1 MASISELCHH
11 STACSLLL
19 PARQAVQTSYVTS
32 HRRQRSAH
40 QEKTRHV
47 HCQAAA
53 VEDIKVP
60 SLGPDMWNKTYYPK
74 GRDTKNNQKQW
85 YIIDAEGQT
94 LGRLATLAATHIR
107 GKTSPTFSPSMD
119 MGAYVIVINAEKVV
133 VGGRKSEQ
141 KKYYRHSQQPGGLKT
156 EAFQDLQ
163 KRIPQRI
170 IEAAVKGMLPKGT
183 LGRELFH
190 HLKVFKGPQHPHE
203 AQQPIN
209 ITTTIDRK
217 SQEMR
222 GALLANGAS

>member
-1 MASISELCHH
+1 MATELRCQH

-19 PARQAVQTSYVTS
+19 PARQALQNKPLPAT
-32 HRRQRSAH
+32 RQRAAH
-40 QEKTRHV
+40 REECRRV
-47 HCQAAA
+47 HCQAAST
-53 VEDIKVP
+53 EGISIP
-60 SLGPDMWNKTYYPK
+60 SLGPDVWNKTYYPK
-74 GRDTKNNQKQW
+74 GQDTLNRKKQW

-119 MGAYVIVINAEKVV
+119 MGAYVIVINSEKVT
-133 VGGRKSEQ
+133 VGGRKAEQ
-141 KKYYRHSQQPGGLKT
+141 KKYYRHSGTPGGLKT

-170 IEAAVKGMLPKGT
+170 IEAAVKGMLPKGR

-203 AQQPIN
+203 AQQPVN
-209 ITTTIDRK
+209 ITATIDRK
-217 SQEMR
+217 SHEMK
-222 GALLANGAS
+222 GAVLAEGIN